1 MRRNDLFIL
10 KKIDDDIFLIPTGQA
25 ASDMRKPLMINER
38 GEFIWK
44 TLATDMKREHLIRL
58 VLEHYMP
65 ERDRAE
71 AVSQDVFA
79 FTSKLMALGMIISD
93 DVPVGKDAFINTDIV
108 ISGVKLRIKTEEDIL
123 FEKLVPFKG
132 EFETPDIIVRFRI
145 GLPSYT
151 ENGNV
156 ILRNKDVTVLDA
168 ENEYI
173 VIHTGTERIKEIH
186 IDKSGKEANIFSMPP
201 YDDTLKE
208 EFMLA
213 LKAPFLI
220 NALNNGMFMLPS
232 SAVLDSEKLVLF
244 AAPPGTGKS
253 TQAEIWAR
261 SFNAPKINDGFNLLK
276 VSDGEVVSY
285 ATPWNGMEEENV
297 TNIYKVKSVMCL
309 RRNTFDKVEPMD
321 KPTGVLSLLSLSAT
335 PLWTGDMTS
344 KALEICEH
352 IYETVDVKRFFCTP
366 TPDSAQCAKLS
377 ID

>member
-1 MRRNDLFIL
+1 MKRNDLFIL
-10 KKIDDDIFLIPTGQA
+10 RKIDEDIFLVPTGQA

-38 GEFIWK
+38 GEFIWE

-71 AVSQDVFA
+71 AVSQDVYA
-79 FTSKLMALGMIISD
+79 FTSKLMALGMIVSED
-93 DVPVGKDAFINTDIV
+93 TPVGKDAYINTDIE
-108 ISGVKLRIKTEEDIL
+108 IAGVKIRIKTEEDIL
-123 FEKLVPFKG
+123 FDKLVPFKS
-132 EFETPDIIVRFRI
+132 EFEKPDVTVRFRI

-156 ILRNKDVTVLDA
+156 ILRNKDMTVLDA
-168 ENEYI
+168 KDGFI
-173 VIHTGTERIKEIH
+173 AIHTGTERIKEIH

-201 YDDTLKE
+201 YDDVLKE

-220 NALNNGMFMLPS
+220 NALDNGMFMLPS
-232 SAVLDSEKLVLF
+232 SAVLDGGKLVLF
-244 AAPPGTGKS
+244 AAPQGTGKS

-261 SFNAPKINDGFNLLK
+261 SFNAPKINDGFSLLK
-276 VSDGEVVSY
+276 VSEGEVVSY
-285 ATPWNGMEEENV
+285 ATPWSGLKEE
-297 TNIYKVKSVMCL
+297 TAADIHKVKSVMCL
-309 RRNTFDKVEPMD
+309 KRNTFDKVEPMD

-335 PLWTGDMTS
+335 PLWTEDMTS
-344 KALEICEH
+344 KALDICKEI
-352 IYETVDVKRFFCTP
+352 YGATDVKRFYCTP

-377 ID
+377 LD